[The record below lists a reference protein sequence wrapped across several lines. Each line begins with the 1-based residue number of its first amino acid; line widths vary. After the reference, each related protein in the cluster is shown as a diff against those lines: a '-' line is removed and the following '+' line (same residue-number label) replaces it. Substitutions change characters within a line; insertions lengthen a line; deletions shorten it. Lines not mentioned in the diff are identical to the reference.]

1 MSDYETEYASLVE
14 AIINYGREKEG
25 RNGTTTSIFGAQL
38 TVNELREG
46 RFPLL
51 NGRKI
56 HYKPVLGELAAFF
69 NGPTCLEDFEKQGCN
84 YWSKWADKDGHLFLD
99 YGNAWKGIDTNDF
112 IKTGIDQID
121 AVIQN
126 IKLAPND
133 RRHIVNGW
141 RPNNVWYDE
150 LSLPCCHYSYQW
162 YVDGEHLDMIWIQR
176 SVDTMI
182 GLPSD
187 VVLAAAWNIIMA
199 QLTGYKPGSLIFQL
213 GDTHI
218 YSEHLSGTMQYID
231 QWSRVQHMQC
241 PTYTYWD
248 VDSYD
253 KFTSKNIEIPMYAPS
268 KHIDFLLKT

>member
-1 MSDYETEYASLVE
+1 MSDYETEYASLIE

-69 NGPTCLEDFEKQGCN
+69 NGPAHVDDFKAQGCN
-84 YWSKWADKDGHLFLD
+84 YWKKWADKQGNLKLD
-99 YGNAWKGIDTNDF
+99 YGNAWIADNQLND
-112 IKTGIDQID
+112 
-121 AVIQN
+121 VIQG
-126 IKLAPND
+126 IKEDPNG
-133 RRHIVNGW
+133 RRHLITGW
-141 RPNNVWYDE
+141 RPNNVKN
-150 LSLPCCHYSYQW
+150 LSLPCCHYAYQW

-187 VVLAAAWNIIMA
+187 VVLAATWNIIMA

-218 YSEHLSGTMQYID
+218 YKEHLQNTMEYMHKWSNNANRPCPEYQY
-231 QWSRVQHMQC
+231 W
-241 PTYTYWD
+241 P

-253 KFTSKNIEIPMYAPS
+253 KFTASNIEIPLYAPC
-268 KHIDFLLKT
+268 KHIDFLLKE